1 MKYILLSLLSF
12 ALLTSCSNSQQNA
25 DSSWTSIQYSYSS
38 GPLPPPYHYSY
49 DITVNSD
56 CTASLNYML
65 GYEESQPLNYTFS
78 ITKDKMKML
87 SEKISASQISTGKIE
102 SVPEN
107 RHPIGGSLEKA
118 KLVVT
123 KADPNLDQPPKA
135 FESPYFPVEK
145 YKKNL
150 EELYTFIKSLVPE
163 NVWSEVNAKK
173 SDFESK
179 HKN

>member
-1 MKYILLSLLSF
+1 MKYTILLLLVFSIL
-12 ALLTSCSNSQQNA
+12 ASCSNSQQNA

-56 CTASLNYML
+56 CTASLNYLL
-65 GYEESQPLNYTFS
+65 GYEESQPLNYNFKVTIDKIKLLNDK
-78 ITKDKMKML
+78 IT
-87 SEKISASQISTGKIE
+87 ASQIATGKIE
-102 SVPEN
+102 AVPEN
-107 RHPIGGSLEKA
+107 KHPVGGSLEKV
-118 KLVVT
+118 KLIVT
-123 KADPNLDQPPKA
+123 KSNPDLDQPPKA

-145 YKKNL
+145 YKNNL

-163 NVWSEVNAKK
+163 NIWNEVKAKK

-179 HKN
+179 NKN